1 MNRFELV
8 AQPSPAAPT
17 PPRRSLRILVVEDH
31 ADIRRGLEVM
41 LDLLGHQAFFA
52 GDMQT
57 ALQLASA
64 SRFDLLLSDLGLPDG
79 TGWELL
85 HRLEAMGRR
94 PAYAVA
100 ISGFSGCADM
110 ERSREAGFQTHLVK
124 PFTPETLEAVL
135 KAVALELAAVQVL
148 IA

>member
-1 MNRFELV
+1 
-8 AQPSPAAPT
+8 
-17 PPRRSLRILVVEDH
+17 
-31 ADIRRGLEVM
+31 
-41 LDLLGHQAFFA
+41 
-52 GDMQT
+52 
-57 ALQLASA
+57 
-64 SRFDLLLSDLGLPDG
+64 
-79 TGWELL
+79 
-85 HRLEAMGRR
+85 MGRR
-94 PAYAVA
+94 PAHAVA